1 MNCNLAKTKEVLEQ
15 MNGPPP
21 IKNELELLEEKYKDL
36 GCGLVKDIY
45 ENLGKNLLHAE
56 KVLDGMLLE
65 KRNEEIDEL
74 LRTKQ

>member
-1 MNCNLAKTKEVLEQ
+1 MNYNLAKTKEMLDQ

-21 IKNELELLEEKYKDL
+21 IKNELELLQEKFGDL
-36 GCGLVKDIY
+36 GHGLVKDIY
-45 ENLGKNLLHAE
+45 ENLGKNLLDAE

-74 LRTKQ
+74 LRTK